1 MILTRLS
8 TTIRPPLG
16 WTRIRRFQRL
26 QRIQRGAAMASL
38 CALLATAPA
47 QAQLYAA
54 AAPANSAF
62 IRVYNNTAN
71 AGLPVQI
78 GTAAQPALMAYS
90 AGDYQFLPPGE
101 VLVRAGVHQKTM
113 SLAAN
118 HYYTA
123 VVSRE
128 GLVPY
133 ELSGVL
139 NRLKAVVA
147 IFNLMPATTLSLKTA
162 DGKASVFEGVVPG
175 QAAQREINPLKLTLA
190 VFDQATLLGAAPPV
204 ALDRG
209 KVFSLFVS
217 GTAASPVM
225 VWNDD

>member
-1 MILTRLS
+1 MNPSRFITVTRSHATRGVGRLFWPSAFVFSLFSLS
-8 TTIRPPLG
+8 FGET
-16 WTRIRRFQRL
+16 
-26 QRIQRGAAMASL
+26 AS
-38 CALLATAPA
+38 
-47 QAQLYAA
+47 AQLYAA

-78 GTAAQPALMAYS
+78 GAAAQPALMAYS
-90 AGDYQFLPPGE
+90 ASDYQFLPPGQ
-101 VLVRAGVHQKTM
+101 VLVKAGAHQKTM
-113 SLAAN
+113 SLVAN

-128 GLVPY
+128 GLAPY

-139 NRLKAVVA
+139 NRLKAMVA

-162 DGKASVFEGVVPG
+162 DGKASVFEGVAPG
-175 QAAQREINPLKLTLA
+175 LAAQREINPLKLNLA
-190 VFDQATLLGAAPPV
+190 VFDNATLIGSAPPV

-217 GTAASPVM
+217 GSATSPVM

>member
-1 MILTRLS
+1 MTPSRFITATPPVTGRSRARLFPPCAILAL
-8 TTIRPPLG
+8 
-16 WTRIRRFQRL
+16 
-26 QRIQRGAAMASL
+26 L
-38 CALLATAPA
+38 CALLATEPA
-47 QAQLYAA
+47 VAQLYAA

-62 IRVYNNTAN
+62 VRVYNNTAN

-78 GTAAQPALMAYS
+78 GSAAQPALMAYS

-101 VLVRAGVHQKTM
+101 VVVRAGSHQKT
-113 SLAAN
+113 LTLVAN

-128 GLVPY
+128 GLAPY

-139 NRLKAVVA
+139 NRLKAMVA
-147 IFNLMPATTLSLKTA
+147 IFNLMPETTLSLKTA
-162 DGKASVFEGVVPG
+162 DGKATVFDGVAPG
-175 QAAQREINPLKLTLA
+175 LAAQREINPLKLTLA
-190 VFDQATLLGAAPPV
+190 VFDKATLLGAAPPV

-217 GTAASPVM
+217 GSAASPVM